1 MRDRTLR
8 EWRALVR
15 ERADRDWRELSPDV
29 VDELACHLADLHAS
43 ARAAGASD
51 DEARCCARDALNA
64 ASFLELS
71 KRPRA
76 RRFPGGHMHDLRLA
90 FRQLRAT
97 PIV

>member
-43 ARAAGASD
+43 ALGNGASE
-51 DEARCCARDALNA
+51 DEARRGALDALNA
-64 ASFLELS
+64 AFG
-71 KRPRA
+71 RTIRQTGPRA
-76 RRFPGGHMHDLRLA
+76 PSSS
-90 FRQLRAT
+90 
-97 PIV
+97 